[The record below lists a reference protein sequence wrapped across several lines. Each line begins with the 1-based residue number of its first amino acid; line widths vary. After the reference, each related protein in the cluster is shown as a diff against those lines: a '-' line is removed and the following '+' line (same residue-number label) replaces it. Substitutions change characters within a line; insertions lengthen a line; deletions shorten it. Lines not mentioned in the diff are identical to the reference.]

1 MTLQKTPQME
11 ALQPERIH
19 EHALS
24 WVSHFCEQIELHIV
38 DHKAGITEEEIGFL
52 QQTLDDYQKLLDVQR
67 GKIKLS
73 EKRLAQIRERI
84 PESETMPEETCA
96 GTVRLLQALVS
107 LARYMAKIDELH
119 KADKPSQEK
128 ETVILGAAA
137 NIKFLNFFLA
147 MQKEYGLDIRELT
160 ELYTQVFYQSSI
172 AHELQLIDFQNFPP
186 GILAAVRAYWYLK
199 QSSYQNADFHVPTP
213 EEDMYHG
220 VDLVCEKKDDQGA
233 ITEQSLF
240 QVKGRNKGG
249 NATVFDVSDGQQLA
263 ELRKTLEEQKLPDWD
278 LEHHL
283 QVLQKLIKYRD
294 ELQKGKAY
302 PVKAYW
308 VEVLMEY

>member
-1 MTLQKTPQME
+1 MTLKRTPPIE
-11 ALQPERIH
+11 ALQMERIH

-24 WVSHFCEQIELHIV
+24 WVSHFCEQIELRIV
-38 DHKAGITEEEIGFL
+38 DHKAGITAEEIGFL

-73 EKRLAQIRERI
+73 EKRLTEIHERI
-84 PESETMPEETCA
+84 PESETLTEETCS

-107 LARYMAKIDELH
+107 LAIYMAKIDELD
-119 KADKPSQEK
+119 KAGKPLQGK
-128 ETVILGAAA
+128 ENIKLGAVA

-147 MQKEYGLDIRELT
+147 MQKEYDLNIQELT

-199 QSSYQNADFHVPTP
+199 QGSYQDADFHVPTP

-220 VDLVCEKKDDQGA
+220 VDLVCEKKDEQDN

-249 NATVFDVSDGQQLA
+249 EATVFDVSDGQQLA
-263 ELRKTLEEQKLPDWD
+263 ELKKTLEKQKLPDWD

-283 QVLQKLIKYRD
+283 SVLQKLIEYRD
-294 ELQKGKAY
+294 ELQKGKDY
-302 PVKAYW
+302 PIKAYW